1 MPPSLAETT
10 PLPAAPTTLPPLPQ
24 IKKDIAA
31 DIANILQEAKLPERQ
46 DAAAATQHPSL
57 SATPTGATPS
67 RAEVQMQ
74 PAMATPVSAA
84 SLPPERLVAADL
96 TDKPQPT
103 DRSPVVS
110 LHTMKTD
117 LQDVVRQDKMSLV
130 RAASM
135 EAERHKEAP
144 TVAVKP
150 PRNWRTIG
158 LLASG
163 SLVLLGLGGA
173 ALLGVYYVQTQN
185 ATAGAPSPIGIIFA
199 EQKIAVT
206 LNVPLGNSL
215 NGIMQEAGGSV
226 GAIIAIEPVVTEVA
240 GTRNAQIGE
249 FFAALGARPPEE
261 LVRALSGEFFFG
273 IHIADMPSAVF
284 IIPVSSYEHAFAGM
298 LAWEKTINSDL
309 SLLYKRAPQYVPAQE
324 GQLPTERTFKDLV
337 MRNYDVRALRDDAG
351 ATVMYYSF
359 PTPALLVIAA
369 SPYTFPEVLS
379 RLQAQRRL

>member
-1 MPPSLAETT
+1 
-10 PLPAAPTTLPPLPQ
+10 
-24 IKKDIAA
+24 
-31 DIANILQEAKLPERQ
+31 
-46 DAAAATQHPSL
+46 
-57 SATPTGATPS
+57 
-67 RAEVQMQ
+67 
-74 PAMATPVSAA
+74 MA
-84 SLPPERLVAADL
+84 
-96 TDKPQPT
+96 
-103 DRSPVVS
+103 
-110 LHTMKTD
+110 
-117 LQDVVRQDKMSLV
+117 
-130 RAASM
+130 
-135 EAERHKEAP
+135 
-144 TVAVKP
+144 
-150 PRNWRTIG
+150 
-158 LLASG
+158 
-163 SLVLLGLGGA
+163 
-173 ALLGVYYVQTQN
+173 
-185 ATAGAPSPIGIIFA
+185 
-199 EQKIAVT
+199 
-206 LNVPLGNSL
+206 LGNSL

-273 IHIADMPSAVF
+273 IHIADMPSALF